1 MPKKAIKLCNFTILE
16 YFDLVQRKLRRKAQ
30 NGTSMIYKI
39 RIILDA
45 DEDIFRD
52 IEIDAVD
59 SLEELHNAITQAF
72 GFLGNE
78 MASFYTCD
86 NSWNQD
92 EEIALFDM
100 SENGSNVRLMNET
113 FLEDQLTTKNPK
125 LIYVYDFMSM
135 WTFFVELAD
144 IVEKEDGRAYP
155 NLLFS
160 FGEIPEAPP
169 EKKFESDPTKLN
181 DPFEN
186 YDDLDFDENWN

>member
-1 MPKKAIKLCNFTILE
+1 
-16 YFDLVQRKLRRKAQ
+16 
-30 NGTSMIYKI
+30 MIYKI

-45 DEDIFRD
+45 QEDIFRD
-52 IEIDAVD
+52 MEIDAG
-59 SLEELHNAITQAF
+59 SSMEEFHNAIAQSF

-86 NSWNQD
+86 DQWNQD

-100 SENGSNVRLMNET
+100 SETGSDVRLMNET
-113 FLEDQLTTKNPK
+113 FLEDVINAKHPK
-125 LIYVYDFMSM
+125 LIYVYDFLNM

-144 IVEKEDGRAYP
+144 IVENEPGVAYP

-160 FGEIPEAPP
+160 FGELPETPP
-169 EKKFESDPTKLN
+169 EKNFTADLN
-181 DPFEN
+181 FDFDDTLEN

>member
-1 MPKKAIKLCNFTILE
+1 M
-16 YFDLVQRKLRRKAQ
+16 V
-30 NGTSMIYKI
+30 YKI

-52 IEIDAVD
+52 LEIEAHN
-59 SLEELHNAITQAF
+59 SLEEFHNAITQAF

-86 NSWNQD
+86 EEWKQD

-100 SENGSNVRLMNET
+100 SETGSDVRLMNES
-113 FLEDQLTTKNPK
+113 FLEDLLTERTSK
-125 LIYVYDFMSM
+125 LIYVYDFLSM

-144 IVEKEDGRAYP
+144 IVDKEDGRAYP
-155 NLLFS
+155 NVLFS
-160 FGEIPEAPP
+160 FGELPETPP
-169 EKKFESDPTKLN
+169 EKNFKSENSAIDFDDTF
-181 DPFEN
+181 DN

>member
-1 MPKKAIKLCNFTILE
+1 M
-16 YFDLVQRKLRRKAQ
+16 
-30 NGTSMIYKI
+30 
-39 RIILDA
+39 DA
-45 DEDIFRD
+45 EEDIFRD

-86 NSWNQD
+86 ENWNQD

-100 SENGSNVRLMNET
+100 SENGSDVRLMNET
-113 FLEDQLTTKNPK
+113 FLEDQLTQKNPK

-155 NLLFS
+155 NLLFT
-160 FGEIPEAPP
+160 FGELPETPP
-169 EKKFESDPTKLN
+169 EKNFESKPSDLDEPL
-181 DPFEN
+181 EN

>member
-1 MPKKAIKLCNFTILE
+1 M
-16 YFDLVQRKLRRKAQ
+16 
-30 NGTSMIYKI
+30 
-39 RIILDA
+39 DA
-45 DEDIFRD
+45 EDDIFRD

-59 SLEELHNAITQAF
+59 SLEELHNSITQAF
-72 GFLGNE
+72 GFLGTE

-86 NSWNQD
+86 ENWNQD

-100 SENGSNVRLMNET
+100 SENGSDVRLMNET
-113 FLEDQLTTKNPK
+113 FLEDQLTQDNPK

-160 FGEIPEAPP
+160 FGEVPDSPP
-169 EKKFESDPTKLN
+169 EKSFEADPTDLN
-181 DPFEN
+181 EPLEN

>member
-1 MPKKAIKLCNFTILE
+1 
-16 YFDLVQRKLRRKAQ
+16 
-30 NGTSMIYKI
+30 MIYKV

-45 DEDIFRD
+45 KDDIFRD
-52 IEIDAVD
+52 IEIDA
-59 SLEELHNAITQAF
+59 SNSMEEFHNAISQAF

-86 NSWNQD
+86 ENWVQD

-100 SENGSNVRLMNET
+100 SENGSDVRLMNEN
-113 FLEDQLTTKNPK
+113 FLEDVLTEKTPK
-125 LIYVYDFMSM
+125 LIYVYDFLSM

-144 IVEKEDGRAYP
+144 IVENEAGVSYP

-160 FGEIPEAPP
+160 FGELPETPP
-169 EKKFESDPTKLN
+169 EKSFKADPSDNFDFDDTL
-181 DPFEN
+181 EN

>member
-1 MPKKAIKLCNFTILE
+1 
-16 YFDLVQRKLRRKAQ
+16 
-30 NGTSMIYKI
+30 MIYKI

-45 DEDIFRD
+45 EEDIFRD

-59 SLEELHNAITQAF
+59 SLEELHNSITQAF
-72 GFLGNE
+72 GFLGTE

-86 NSWNQD
+86 ENWNQD

-100 SENGSNVRLMNET
+100 SENGSDIRLMNET
-113 FLEDQLTTKNPK
+113 FLEDQLTQSNPK

-155 NLLFS
+155 NLLFT
-160 FGEIPEAPP
+160 FGEVPDSPP
-169 EKKFESDPTKLN
+169 EKKFESKPN
-181 DPFEN
+181 DLDEPLEN